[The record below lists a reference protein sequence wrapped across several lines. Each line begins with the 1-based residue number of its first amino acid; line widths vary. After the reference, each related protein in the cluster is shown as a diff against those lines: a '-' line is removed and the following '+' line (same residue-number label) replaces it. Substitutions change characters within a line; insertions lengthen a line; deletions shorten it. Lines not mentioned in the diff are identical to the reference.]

1 MRIVGKFLHD
11 IIKDENDDEPVSL
24 LPVLSTSPNTRMSLS
39 LNTVSDNIGSMFTLH
54 SVHDF
59 TPYEMLQLVFTVFKG
74 VPKSYQVFLCSPVT
88 TQRQLDL
95 FFERTMHW
103 RGIQYLIIGVNNLS
117 NELQEVKYVA
127 TMISLLRMSVQL
139 LSDAC
144 TKMYRC
150 TNEGNN
156 NSV

>member
-1 MRIVGKFLHD
+1 MNTQLPVETVGKFLHD
-11 IIKDENDDEPVSL
+11 IIKDENDDEPVCL
-24 LPVLSTSPNTRMSLS
+24 LPSPSTSPNTRMSLS
-39 LNTVSDNIGSMFTLH
+39 LNAVSDNIGSMFTLH

-117 NELQEVKYVA
+117 NELQEVKYICFHCYVCQF
-127 TMISLLRMSVQL
+127 TCFSFT
-139 LSDAC
+139 DAC
-144 TKMYRC
+144 AKMY
-150 TNEGNN
+150 
-156 NSV
+156 